1 MEKTTIAE
9 NLVKIVPTTKDG
21 KLTQVAD
28 VDILQRSIVSEA
40 CTSTANSNLYKE
52 ITADEAATYIKEQE
66 TAVNKQ
72 REAEEEKHKYVAT
85 D

>member
-1 MEKTTIAE
+1 MEKTTIEE
-9 NLVKIVPTTKDG
+9 NLVKITPTAKDG

-66 TAVNKQ
+66 TAAKAQ
-72 REAEEEKHKYVAT
+72 REAEEEKHKAT
-85 D
+85 SAD